1 MVIQYAVSV
10 TILLLKLMVIPL
22 VGIISHA
29 HVAEMSCIC
38 LNQGQGTLP
47 VFLFR
52 ELIVT
57 MCCIWRLFVLLYGI
71 I

>member
-1 MVIQYAVSV
+1 MA
-10 TILLLKLMVIPL
+10 TPL

-29 HVAEMSCIC
+29 LVAEMSCIC
-38 LNQGQGTLP
+38 LNQGQGTLH

-57 MCCIWRLFVLLYGI
+57 MCCIWHLVVFLYGI